1 MIIADKEV
9 TKIAGMNYIVIYEF
23 NNIINALQQDNPE
36 ILLGVLTAW
45 SDVIMNLD
53 NVDKTELAIVTH
65 ASEEFIRLHN
75 ESEDDND

>member
-1 MIIADKEV
+1 MIIADKGV
-9 TKIAGMNYIVIYEF
+9 TKITGLNVEIIYEF
-23 NNIINALQQDNPE
+23 NSIISALQVNSPE

-53 NVDKTELAIVTH
+53 DVDKTELAIVTH

>member
-9 TKIAGMNYIVIYEF
+9 TKILGMNYNVIYEI
-23 NNIINALQQDNPE
+23 NSIISALQVDSPE

-53 NVDKTELAIVTH
+53 NVDKTELGIVTH
-65 ASEEFIRLHN
+65 ASQEFIRLKN
-75 ESEDDND
+75 ESEGDND